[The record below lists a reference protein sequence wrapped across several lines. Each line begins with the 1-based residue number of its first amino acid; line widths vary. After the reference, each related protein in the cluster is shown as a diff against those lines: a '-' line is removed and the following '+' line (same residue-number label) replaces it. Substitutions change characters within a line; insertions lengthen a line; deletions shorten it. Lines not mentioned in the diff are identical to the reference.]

1 MNKLYVMDLLPGIDV
16 RRSTSIH
23 THVIHGPKVS
33 ISFQT
38 PLWGVVLVEVFLKDD
53 KNCPL

>member
-33 ISFQT
+33 ISFPT
-38 PLWGVVLVEVFLKDD
+38 PLWGVVLVEVFSKDD